1 VFLGAAVYGY
11 NPARGFM
18 PRKAQAE

>member
-11 NPARGFM
+11 NPAKGFM
-18 PRKAQAE
+18 PRRVQAD